1 LFAHGRTL
9 SKDTGSQS
17 QISAR
22 ADHSVL
28 VDSDVLLKGNCDIYL
43 LLLDDGERLDGFQK
57 VVSAVADYGPSVDG
71 AATRHLLL
79 EAVISLVKPAES
91 VEAEFDGWF
100 VGHGYARV
108 QLVPRITCDRLQ
120 EVIVDAN
127 ESFAIKQTGEILKR
141 RHALSAKCELRRLRS
156 RWIPHSRDGRAIPS
170 QARASG
176 ACVTSRCSPRKGR
189 CALSCVVTRRGVQ
202 KCHTRKVQLN
212 TYRNNTD
219 KRYSGYEVL
228 NISPSDVFTGAEYN
242 YAQAAVAVS
251 ISGLEMLQNS
261 GEEAIIDLLE
271 GRIEN
276 AEQTLTNNVALDIY
290 SNGTADGGR
299 QIGGLQLLVSATPSS
314 GIVGGIDPSVW
325 QFWRNVFFSGLTTGG
340 AAVST
345 ATIQTYMNR
354 VYLQLVRGADAPDL
368 IVADNNF
375 YRYYLESLQA
385 LQRIGD
391 EDLAEL
397 GFQTLKYM
405 NCDVV
410 LDGGFGGGAPVNTM
424 FFLNTKYLFFRP
436 HQDRNFA
443 PLGDERFAVNQ
454 DAMVKLVGFAG
465 NMTTSNRFLQGLLA
479 A

>member
-1 LFAHGRTL
+1 MALINPSATMTEIVTTTLRNRTGKL
-9 SKDTGSQS
+9 
-17 QISAR
+17 
-22 ADHSVL
+22 ADNVTKNNA
-28 VDSDVLLKGNCDIYL
+28 LLY
-43 LLLDDGERLDGFQK
+43 
-57 VVSAVADYGPSVDG
+57 
-71 AATRHLLL
+71 
-79 EAVISLVKPAES
+79 
-91 VEAEFDGWF
+91 
-100 VGHGYARV
+100 
-108 QLVPRITCDRLQ
+108 
-120 EVIVDAN
+120 
-127 ESFAIKQTGEILKR
+127 
-141 RHALSAKCELRRLRS
+141 RLRS
-156 RWIPHSRDGRAIPS
+156 RGRVKPV
-170 QARASG
+170 SG
-176 ACVTSRCSPRKGR
+176 GR
-189 CALSCVVTRRGVQ
+189 TIVQ
-202 KCHTRKVQLN
+202 ELN
-212 TYRNNTD
+212 YQENQTY

-228 NISPSDVFTGAEYN
+228 NISPSDVFTGAEFN

-299 QIGGLQLLVSATPSS
+299 QIGGIQLIVSTTPTS

-325 QFWRNVFFSGLTTGG
+325 AFWRNVFFSGVTTGG

-375 YRYYLESLQA
+375 YRYYLESMQA
-385 LQRIGD
+385 IQRVQD
-391 EDLAEL
+391 TDLAEL

-454 DAMVKLVGFAG
+454 DAMVKLIGFAG
-465 NMTTSNRFLQGLLA
+465 NMTCSNRFLQGLLA